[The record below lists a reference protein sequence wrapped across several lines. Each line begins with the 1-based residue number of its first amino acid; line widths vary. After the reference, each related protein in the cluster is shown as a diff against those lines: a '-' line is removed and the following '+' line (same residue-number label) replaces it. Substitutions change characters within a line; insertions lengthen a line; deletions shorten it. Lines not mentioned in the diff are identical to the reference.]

1 MTWYNTFFYI
11 TLLAKCSLMVKSN
24 SRSFA
29 VRLEDELESTWH
41 LLHSSDNMHSV
52 TYNQDMVSL
61 TLFDGWTKLREFYGL
76 TGNHQVTLTHYGQSV
91 FLLTIFKST
100 FEPKAYPKW
109 HSLYHQVPNSVTFK
123 VLLTE
128 YKVTCN
134 NLVSN

>member
-1 MTWYNTFFYI
+1 MDEHQQNWKEMANTMLKINKKAENMFNIFHVI
-11 TLLAKCSLMVKSN
+11 DQSN

-29 VRLEDELESTWH
+29 VRLEDELE
-41 LLHSSDNMHSV
+41 
-52 TYNQDMVSL
+52 
-61 TLFDGWTKLREFYGL
+61 EFYGL